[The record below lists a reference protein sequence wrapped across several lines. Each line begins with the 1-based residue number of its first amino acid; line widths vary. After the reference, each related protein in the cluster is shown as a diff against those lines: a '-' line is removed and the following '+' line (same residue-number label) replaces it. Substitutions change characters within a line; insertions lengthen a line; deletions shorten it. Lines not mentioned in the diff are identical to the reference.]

1 LRSPSQG
8 AANHTNA
15 QGVSNSFISIFAP
28 NVHKNAV
35 QNYAT
40 LTYTVLIADRCA
52 SKFIDVP
59 NIKALELGIIH
70 T

>member
-1 LRSPSQG
+1 MHKELATASLAFLHPMC
-8 AANHTNA
+8 
-15 QGVSNSFISIFAP
+15 I
-28 NVHKNAV
+28 KNAV